1 LRDNLE
7 GIAYASYVMEVVDRF
22 TYEEGQNAGIFR
34 LLVNTLSRLERQH
47 NPETVIH
54 YYEMRLLD
62 LLGFRPQLF
71 ECVDCGKEIQEEDQ
85 FFSPLV
91 GSIICPKCGSSRS
104 EAWPVPKDVLRYFRH
119 LQRSNWR
126 QVENVVI
133 PKEIEGGLEDLIQ
146 RYLTYLLE
154 RKLNSPDFMREI
166 RNNKKNNTT

>member
-1 LRDNLE
+1 
-7 GIAYASYVMEVVDRF
+7 
-22 TYEEGQNAGIFR
+22 
-34 LLVNTLSRLERQH
+34 
-47 NPETVIH
+47 
-54 YYEMRLLD
+54 
-62 LLGFRPQLF
+62 
-71 ECVDCGKEIQEEDQ
+71 
-85 FFSPLV
+85 
-91 GSIICPKCGSSRS
+91 
-104 EAWPVPKDVLRYFRH
+104 LRYFRH